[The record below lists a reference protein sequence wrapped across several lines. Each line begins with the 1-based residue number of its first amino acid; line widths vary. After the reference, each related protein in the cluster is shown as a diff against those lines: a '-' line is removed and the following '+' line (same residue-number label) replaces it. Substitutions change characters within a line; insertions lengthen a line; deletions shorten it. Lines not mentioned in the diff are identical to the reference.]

1 MCYGPYFEKITFR
14 GKVPTMQQKPTT
26 HERFM
31 DAINEERFRLRSR
44 RSVLATA
51 AKMTAGGALGL
62 AFAGSAI
69 SPFAAKANAAL
80 AIALAQAFT
89 DDTDILNYALTL
101 EHLEYAFYRDGLAK
115 LGESTIAK
123 AGDAETFTL
132 LSAIRDHEKVHVDA
146 LTKAVSG
153 LKGVPVQEAT
163 YDFGYSDAA
172 GFLEVAMALENT
184 GVAAY
189 AGAAP
194 AIMNKDL
201 LAAAL
206 GIHSVEA
213 RHAALLN
220 RLNKM
225 TPFPDAIDQP
235 QTREEVLKVAGGF
248 IKKGK
253 APASPAASGSGT
265 GTQPGTP
272 PVAVSIK
279 QFAFTPNSVTIP
291 VGGTV
296 MWTNNEI
303 IPHTVTA
310 DDGSF
315 TSDTLNK
322 GDTFSHTFT
331 AAGTVAYHCTYHTN
345 MKADVIVQ

>member
-1 MCYGPYFEKITFR
+1 
-14 GKVPTMQQKPTT
+14 MQQPPTT

-51 AKMTAGGALGL
+51 AKISAGGALGL
-62 AFAGSAI
+62 AFAGSAAL
-69 SPFAAKANAAL
+69 PFAAKANAAPAL

-115 LGESTIAK
+115 LGESTISK
-123 AGDAETFTL
+123 AGDTETFTL
-132 LSAIRDHEKVHVDA
+132 LSAIRDHEKAHVDA

-194 AIMNKDL
+194 SIVNKDL

-213 RHAALLN
+213 RHAAALN

-225 TPFPDAIDQP
+225 TPFPDAIDHP
-235 QTREEVLKVAGGF
+235 LTREEVLKAAGGF
-248 IKKGK
+248 ITKEK
-253 APASPAASGSGT
+253 APASPAANGGATQT
-265 GTQPGTP
+265 GASQ
-272 PVAVSIK
+272 VAVSIK
-279 QFAFTPNSVTIP
+279 QFAFTPNSLTIP
-291 VGGTV
+291 VGSTV

-315 TSDTLNK
+315 TSDTLSK

-331 AAGTVAYHCTYHTN
+331 AVGTVAYHCTYHTN
-345 MKADVIVQ
+345 MKADVIVK

>member
-1 MCYGPYFEKITFR
+1 MHQPQ
-14 GKVPTMQQKPTT
+14 PPT
-26 HERFM
+26 HERFL
-31 DAINEERFRLRSR
+31 DAINEERLRLRSR

-51 AKMTAGGALGL
+51 AKLAAGGAVGL
-62 AFAGSAI
+62 AFAGSAT
-69 SPFAAKANAAL
+69 SPFASRSNAAAAPAL

-89 DDTDILNYALTL
+89 GDVDILNYALTL
-101 EHLEYAFYRDGLAK
+101 EHLEFAFYRDGLDK
-115 LGESTIAK
+115 LGESAIAK
-123 AGDAETFTL
+123 LGDAETFSL
-132 LSAIRDHEKVHVDA
+132 LTAIRDHEQAHVDA
-146 LTKAVSG
+146 LTKAIG
-153 LKGVPVQEAT
+153 DLKGTAVQEAT
-163 YDFGYSDAA
+163 YDFGYGDAA

-194 AIMNKDL
+194 SIGNKDL

-213 RHAALLN
+213 RHAAELN

-235 QTREEVLKVAGGF
+235 QTPEQVLKVAGGF
-248 IKKGK
+248 ITKEK
-253 APASPAASGSGT
+253 APASPAANGNGNTSQT
-265 GTQPGTP
+265 EVTQ
-272 PVAVSIK
+272 VSIK
-279 QFAFTPNSVTIP
+279 QFAFTPNSLTIP

-315 TSDTLNK
+315 TSDTLSK
-322 GDTFSHTFT
+322 GDTFSHTFKT
-331 AAGTVAYHCTYHTN
+331 AGTVKYHCTYHTN
-345 MKADVIVQ
+345 MIAEVIVK

>member
-1 MCYGPYFEKITFR
+1 
-14 GKVPTMQQKPTT
+14 MQQPPTT

-51 AKMTAGGALGL
+51 AKISAGGALGL
-62 AFAGSAI
+62 AFAGSAAL
-69 SPFAAKANAAL
+69 PFAAKANAAPAL

-115 LGESTIAK
+115 LGESTISK
-123 AGDAETFTL
+123 AGDTETFTL

-194 AIMNKDL
+194 SIMNKDL

-213 RHAALLN
+213 RHAAALN

-225 TPFPDAIDQP
+225 TPFPDAIDHP
-235 QTREEVLKVAGGF
+235 LTREEVLKAAGGF
-248 IKKGK
+248 ITKEK
-253 APASPAASGSGT
+253 APASPAASGSGA
-265 GTQPGTP
+265 QPGATK
-272 PVAVSIK
+272 VSIK
-279 QFAFTPNSVTIP
+279 QFAFTPNSLTIP
-291 VGGTV
+291 VGSTV

-315 TSDTLNK
+315 TSDTLSK
-322 GDTFSHTFT
+322 SDTFSHTFT
-331 AAGTVAYHCTYHTN
+331 AVGTVAYHCTYHTN
-345 MKADVIVQ
+345 MKADVIVK